1 MQPSTFSIVA
11 ADPTTGEVGVAV
23 QSKFLSVGAV
33 VPFVR
38 AGAGAIATQ
47 AFANTVYGPKAL
59 DLLAKGLEPSDVAAA
74 LVADDDGRDDRQF
87 GIVSADGRAAS
98 YTGERCITAAGGI
111 AGHAFAAQGNCL
123 AGLAVVDALAAA
135 FRGSTG
141 HLADRLVAALRAA
154 QACGGDKRGQQSA
167 ALVIEKPRGGYA
179 GFNDRYVDLRVDD
192 HAAPIEEL
200 ARILELHKLYFFA
213 ATPDELLDIDERLG
227 SEIARELSRVGAL
240 AGDGAAFDAAARTA
254 LVEFMHVE
262 NLENRVRDDGRI
274 DRQTLD
280 YLRSCGSKLQA

>member
-11 ADPTTGEVGVAV
+11 ADLETGEVGVAV

-47 AFANTVYGPKAL
+47 AFANTAYGPKAL
-59 DLLAKGLEPSDVAAA
+59 DLLANGAAPSDVAAA

-111 AGHAFAAQGNCL
+111 AGHGFAAQGNCL
-123 AGLAVVDALAAA
+123 AGLAVVDALAAT
-135 FRGSTG
+135 FRASTG
-141 HLADRLVAALRAA
+141 HLADRLVAALRAG

-213 ATPDELLDIDERLG
+213 ATPEELLDIDEPLG
-227 SEIARELSRVGAL
+227 SEIARELARVGAL
-240 AGDGAAFDAAARTA
+240 ASNAATFDAAARTA